1 MPIALLTRFRVRGR
15 DNVPRQGPL
24 IVVSNHLNL
33 FDPFFIWAGLGR
45 RAVFI
50 AKEELFRPRLVGC
63 FMGMLG
69 SFPVSK
75 GRLDRKTFR
84 QTMQL
89 LTDSQA
95 LVIFPEGMRSQNG
108 RLKPAFPGAALV
120 AQHSGA
126 PIIPIGITGSEK
138 LKGLSWLWHRPEI
151 TVNIGQ
157 AFTLPPVNN
166 KLTKEELA
174 KFTDSIML
182 SIARLVP
189 HKYRGHYANKENRR
203 TYDTKN

>member
-1 MPIALLTRFRVRGR
+1 M
-15 DNVPRQGPL
+15 
-24 IVVSNHLNL
+24 
-33 FDPFFIWAGLGR
+33 
-45 RAVFI
+45 
-50 AKEELFRPRLVGC
+50 AKEELFRSRMVGC
-63 FMGMLG
+63 FMGILG

-75 GRLDRKTFR
+75 GRLDRKTLR
-84 QTMQL
+84 RAMQV

-108 RLKPAFPGAALV
+108 RLKPAFPGTALI
-120 AQHSGA
+120 ARRSGA

-157 AFTLPPVNN
+157 AFTLPPVND

-174 KFTDSIML
+174 SFTDVIML
-182 SIARLVP
+182 RIAQLVP
-189 HKYRGHYANKENRR
+189 HRYHGHYADKEN
-203 TYDTKN
+203 K